1 MEEVMKLRNSDK
13 LRRATQSLEETL
25 SYTRSADFQGLGIEF
40 KSILQAA
47 VVQSFSLTFKVC
59 MKMIG
64 HQLADK
70 YGGDH
75 TDEISEETL
84 IRAAAQENIIS
95 NVDSWL
101 EYLECEHL
109 THGGTIPL
117 RTFEK
122 SSAFLKDAEELLGT
136 CAFRINNE
144 RRAA

>member
-1 MEEVMKLRNSDK
+1 MMQLRNSDK
-13 LRRATQSLEETL
+13 LRRAMRSLEETL
-25 SYTRSADFQGLGIEF
+25 VYTRSADFQGLGLEF

-47 VVQSFSLTFKVC
+47 VVQNFSLTFKVC
-59 MKMIG
+59 MKMLE

-70 YGGDH
+70 YGKEHAAG
-75 TDEISEETL
+75 TSEDTL
-84 IRAAAQENIIS
+84 IRAAAVENIIS
-95 NVDSWL
+95 DVDSWL

-109 THGGTIPL
+109 THAGTIPL

-122 SSAFLKDAEELLGT
+122 SSAFLKDAGELLGT